1 MNEELKDLMTDGL
14 SEKQARFVMY
24 LAQGM
29 GKAEAWA
36 KASKRKKPL
45 AGDGTAASEALKK
58 PEVQRA
64 CLRLRARAEK
74 GWEMETTNIMFR
86 LKELYEDNGVND
98 DGTQKVPFS
107 VKLKAMRMMAQMLGS
122 VTQKVEVSGSDELK
136 AILEACRS
144 DVLPRDMMQT

>member
-1 MNEELKDLMTDGL
+1 MKEELKELMTEGL
-14 SEKQARFVMY
+14 SEKLARFVMY

-58 PEVQRA
+58 PEVRRA
-64 CLRLRARAEK
+64 RLRLRERAEK
-74 GWEMETTNIMFR
+74 GWEMETPNIMFK
-86 LKELYEDNGVND
+86 LKDLYEDVGVND

-107 VKLKAMRMMAQMLGS
+107 VKLKAMRMMLQILGS

-136 AILEACRS
+136 SILEAMRI
-144 DVLPRDMMQT
+144 DVLPRDMI

>member
-1 MNEELKDLMTDGL
+1 MKEELKELMTEGL

-29 GKAEAWA
+29 GKAEAWT

-45 AGDGTAASEALKK
+45 AGDATAASEALKK
-58 PEVQRA
+58 PEVHRA
-64 CLRLRARAEK
+64 RLRLRECAEK
-74 GWEMETTNIMFR
+74 GWKMETPNIMFK
-86 LKELYEDNGVND
+86 LKDLYEDEGVND

-107 VKLKAMRMMAQMLGS
+107 VKLKAMRMMLQILGS

-136 AILEACRS
+136 AILEAMRS
-144 DVLPRDMMQT
+144 DVLPRDMM